1 MNAQLTFVHALS
13 ALHAGVGQ
21 GAGVIDLPIA
31 REKATGLPF
40 LPGSSVKGALRTRA
54 FLDARENKDLEA
66 LYICIF
72 GPESN
77 DGPDARASMV
87 QFSDQKLLLLP
98 VRSLAGT
105 FAWVTS
111 PYILRRLTRDIK
123 DIGFSQPA
131 PIPTIPN
138 DDKPRCL
145 TTSENAAIVM
155 TIKSRNEKKVYLED
169 LDLKV
174 QVDNDARG
182 WAEWIGSH
190 VFPVKN
196 DKDTQEK
203 NAENNN
209 WQTMLND
216 RFCVV
221 HDDIFNFLV
230 TTATE
235 VTARIRLQE
244 NSKTVVDGGLWYEE
258 ALPTETILSGIVM
271 ATPHKDE
278 RVRKLLN
285 RNDDLTSG
293 EIFGAL
299 TRLGNTAIQLGGK
312 ATVGRGLCRVLL
324 VGNEQP
330 DNASGK

>member
-1 MNAQLTFVHALS
+1 MNNTQLTFVHALS

-31 REKATGLPF
+31 REKATSLPF

-54 FLDARENKDLEA
+54 FLDAKEKNAENLET
-66 LYICIF
+66 LYTCIF

-111 PYILRRLTRDIK
+111 PYILQRLARDIR
-123 DIGFSQPA
+123 DIGPSQQES
-131 PIPTIPN
+131 IPTIPGVDKEFCLVASKDNNN
-138 DDKPRCL
+138 DDV
-145 TTSENAAIVM
+145 AIVM
-155 TIKSRNEKKVYLED
+155 PLKNTEKKVYLED
-169 LDLKV
+169 LELKV
-174 QVDNDARG
+174 QTDGTAIEL
-182 WAEWIGSH
+182 AQWIGRH
-190 VFPVKN
+190 VFP
-196 DKDTQEK
+196 DAKD
-203 NAENNN
+203 AD
-209 WQTMLND
+209 WQKMLND

-221 HDDIFNFLV
+221 HDDVFNFLV

-278 RVRKLLN
+278 RVRKFLK
-285 RNDDLTSG
+285 RDSDLTPE
-293 EIFGAL
+293 EIFKAL
-299 TRLGNTAIQLGGK
+299 AVLGDTTIQLGGK
-312 ATVGRGLCRVLL
+312 ATVGRGLCRVRLA
-324 VGNEQP
+324 GNG
-330 DNASGK
+330 SGK

>member
-1 MNAQLTFVHALS
+1 MNAQLSFVHALS

-54 FLDARENKDLEA
+54 FLDANENKDLKA
-66 LYICIF
+66 LYTCIF
-72 GPESN
+72 GPENN

-105 FAWVTS
+105 FAWITS
-111 PYILRRLTRDIK
+111 PYILRRLARDSRDIGLALP
-123 DIGFSQPA
+123 DQV
-131 PIPTIPN
+131 PTIPT
-138 DDKPRCL
+138 DEKKRCL
-145 TTSENAAIVM
+145 ITNGGAAIVM
-155 TIKSRNEKKVYLED
+155 PIKGEKKVYLED
-169 LDLKV
+169 LELEMQAD
-174 QVDNDARG
+174 DGARE
-182 WAEWIGSH
+182 WAKWIGSH
-190 VFPVKN
+190 VFPDVQKN
-196 DKDTQEK
+196 QDGGQKDQNGKGKEAKDNGWQEV
-203 NAENNN
+203 
-209 WQTMLND
+209 LND

-221 HDDIFNFLV
+221 HDDVFNFLI

-271 ATPHKDE
+271 ATPHKDQK
-278 RVRKLLN
+278 VRDLLKMD
-285 RNDDLTSG
+285 RDLTPD
-293 EIFGAL
+293 EIFKAL
-299 TRLGNTAIQLGGK
+299 EILGDNAIQLGGK
-312 ATVGRGLCRVLL
+312 ATV
-324 VGNEQP
+324 
-330 DNASGK
+330 

>member
-1 MNAQLTFVHALS
+1 MNNAQLTFVHALS

-40 LPGSSVKGALRTRA
+40 LPGSSIKGALRTRA
-54 FLDARENKDLEA
+54 FLEAREKNAENLET
-66 LYICIF
+66 LYTCIF

-111 PYILRRLTRDIK
+111 PYILRRLARDIK
-123 DIGFSQPA
+123 DLGPSQQELPS
-131 PIPTIPN
+131 TIPDVAKEFCLVTHN
-138 DDKPRCL
+138 D
-145 TTSENAAIVM
+145 AAIIM
-155 TIKSRNEKKVYLED
+155 PIKDKKQVYLED
-169 LDLKV
+169 LELCVKEGDEQQTITRK
-174 QVDNDARG
+174 
-182 WAEWIGSH
+182 WADWIGGH
-190 VFPVKN
+190 VFPQ
-196 DKDTQEK
+196 D
-203 NAENNN
+203 AE
-209 WQTMLND
+209 WQNMLKA

-221 HDDIFNFLV
+221 HDDVFNFLI

-235 VTARIRLQE
+235 VSARIRLQE

-278 RVRKLLN
+278 KVRNILGY
-285 RNDDLTSG
+285 DLTP
-293 EIFGAL
+293 ERIFKAL
-299 TRLGNTAIQLGGK
+299 AALGNTAIQLGGK
-312 ATVGRGLCRVLL
+312 ATVGRGFCRVLL
-324 VGNEQP
+324 VGNGEGKRGEEHA
-330 DNASGK
+330 NA

>member
-1 MNAQLTFVHALS
+1 MNAQLSFVHALS

-54 FLDARENKDLEA
+54 FLDANENKDLKA
-66 LYICIF
+66 LYTCIF
-72 GPESN
+72 GPENN

-105 FAWVTS
+105 FAWITS
-111 PYILRRLTRDIK
+111 PYILRRLARDSRDIGLALP
-123 DIGFSQPA
+123 DQV
-131 PIPTIPN
+131 PTIPT
-138 DDKPRCL
+138 DEKKRCL
-145 TTSENAAIVM
+145 ITNGGAAIVM
-155 TIKSRNEKKVYLED
+155 PIKGEKKVYLED
-169 LDLKV
+169 LELEMQAD
-174 QVDNDARG
+174 DGARE
-182 WAEWIGSH
+182 WAKWIGSY
-190 VFPVKN
+190 VFPVKQDGN
-196 DKDTQEK
+196 DKDTAQK
-203 NAENNN
+203 NAENTA
-209 WQTMLND
+209 WQTILND

-221 HDDIFNFLV
+221 HDDVFNFLI

-278 RVRKLLN
+278 N
-285 RNDDLTSG
+285 GHAIQIQGHDLTA
-293 EIFGAL
+293 ERIFKAL
-299 TRLGNTAIQLGGK
+299 KGLGNTTIQLGGK
-312 ATVGRGLCRVLL
+312 ATVGRGICHVQL
-324 VGNEQP
+324 V
-330 DNASGK
+330 DNAEEK